1 MVSIDFRD
9 KELQKF
15 LKRVAYCAEFGR
27 KNQREMLKI
36 NRKISKTYW
45 MKARRNIRDAKEV
58 FKVWKNGNIYRE
70 VTPGTLRRS
79 MGAWRSGRR
88 NNVILAGPRA
98 FSKAPN
104 INADGWYGTIVEAG
118 HVGTSASKNTRN
130 KGVFQKTLK
139 ETTETMRIQQI
150 NEYRKEFK
158 QYTR

>member
-1 MVSIDFRD
+1 MVSINFDD

-27 KNQREMLKI
+27 KNQREMVKI
-36 NRKISKTYW
+36 NRRISKTYW
-45 MKARRNIRDAKEV
+45 MTARRSIRDAKEV
-58 FKVWKNGNIYRE
+58 FKVWKNGSVYRE

-104 INADGWYGTIVEAG
+104 INADGWYGSMVEAG
-118 HVGTSASKNTRN
+118 HVGTSASKNTQN
-130 KGVFQKTLK
+130 KGVFERTLGT
-139 ETTETMRIQQI
+139 TTETMRVQQI
-150 NEYRKEFK
+150 NEYRKAFAN
-158 QYTR
+158 YMR

>member
-1 MVSIDFRD
+1 MVNINFND

-27 KNQREMLKI
+27 KNQREMVKI
-36 NRKISKTYW
+36 NRRVSKTYW
-45 MKARRNIRDAKEV
+45 MTARRSIRDAREV

-88 NNVILAGPRA
+88 NNIILAGPLFGR
-98 FSKAPN
+98 
-104 INADGWYGTIVEAG
+104 NAKGENSDGWFGAIVEGG

-139 ETTETMRIQQI
+139 QTTETMRVQQI

>member
-1 MVSIDFRD
+1 MVNINFND

-27 KNQREMLKI
+27 KNQREMVKI
-36 NRKISKTYW
+36 NRRVSKTYW
-45 MKARRNIRDAKEV
+45 MTARRSIRDAREV

-104 INADGWYGTIVEAG
+104 INADGWFSMIVEAG
-118 HVGTSASKNTRN
+118 QVGTSASKNTRN
-130 KGVFQKTLK
+130 KGIFQKTLK
-139 ETTETMRIQQI
+139 QTTETMRIEQFA
-150 NEYRKEFK
+150 EYRKEFK
-158 QYTR
+158 KYTR

>member
-1 MVSIDFRD
+1 MVNINFND

-36 NRKISKTYW
+36 NRRVSKTYW
-45 MKARRNIRDAKEV
+45 MTARRNIRDAKEV
-58 FKVWKNGNIYRE
+58 FKVYKNKSVYRE

-79 MGAWRSGRR
+79 MGAWQSGRR
-88 NNVILAGPRA
+88 TNVILAGPRA
-98 FSKAPN
+98 FTKASN
-104 INADGWYGTIVEAG
+104 INADGWYGGMVESG
-118 HVGTSASKNTRN
+118 QVGTSASKNTRN
-130 KGVFQKTLK
+130 KGVFKRTLK
-139 ETTETMRIQQI
+139 STTETMRVQQI